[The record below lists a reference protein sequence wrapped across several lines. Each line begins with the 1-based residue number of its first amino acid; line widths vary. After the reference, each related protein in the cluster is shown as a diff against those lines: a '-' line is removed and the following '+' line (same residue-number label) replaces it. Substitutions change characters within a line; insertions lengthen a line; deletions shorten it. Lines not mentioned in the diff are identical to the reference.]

1 MFYKKLL
8 DCGVQPI
15 CHCH

>member
-8 DCGVQPI
+8 DCGILPI
-15 CHCH
+15 CRCH